1 MTTNKRVTVAI
12 IGGGVAGISA
22 ANYFDK
28 KNIDYIIIE
37 KENILGGLLRPL
49 NYKGFTFDRA
59 VHLSFATEKEV
70 RSEFDKTEYITHK
83 PNSYNWDQNVWLR
96 HPVQN
101 NLFPLDLQRKIN
113 ATKSLIE
120 ASNIKIEINNYSDWL
135 YSSYGK
141 YFAENYPAK
150 YTKKYWRYSPEHLD
164 IDWLGP
170 RMVEPDLDLVLEGAM
185 SQTKKNTYYVKE
197 MRYPKEGSYYK
208 FIKNMANNVKA
219 MCSESVSEIDVDK
232 NRVTTSSGK
241 EIIYS
246 YIINTSPLPSLVR
259 MLRNAPTNILECA
272 EGLEATSVDLIS
284 IGMKTHIDFKS
295 LWFYIYDEDIYA
307 SRCYSPSIKSV
318 KNAPAEQSSIQ
329 FEIYSVA
336 NESAHNTEKLK
347 ENCIYALQK
356 MNICS
361 PDDIQFIEHHRE
373 EYANVIFKKGTS
385 VKAATLVEWLK
396 LQKIHSAG
404 RFGEW
409 KYLWS
414 NQSYMSGLNA
424 AKNIVDELTHC
435 AKNR

>member
-1 MTTNKRVTVAI
+1 MTIEKRFTVAI

-22 ANYFDK
+22 ANYFAK
-28 KNIDYIIIE
+28 KNIDYIVIE
-37 KENILGGLLRPL
+37 KEEMLGGLLRPL
-49 NYKGFTFDRA
+49 NYHGFIFDRA
-59 VHLSFATEKEV
+59 VHLSFATEKDV

-83 PNSYNWDQNVWLR
+83 PNSYNWDENVWLR

-101 NLFPLDLQRKIN
+101 NLFPLDLKRKIN

-141 YFAENYPAK
+141 YFAENYPVK
-150 YTKKYWRYSPEHLD
+150 YTKKYWRYCPEHLD

-170 RMVEPDLDLVLEGAM
+170 RMSEPDLDLVLEGAM
-185 SQTKKNTYYVKE
+185 SEMEINTYYVKE
-197 MRYPKEGSYYK
+197 MRYPKEGSYYN
-208 FIKNMANNVKA
+208 FIRNMANNVKA
-219 MCSESVSEIDVDK
+219 ICNEKVSKIDTDK
-232 NRVTTSSGK
+232 SQIITSTGK
-241 EIIYS
+241 VIIYS
-246 YIINTSPLPSLVR
+246 YIVNTSPLPNLVR
-259 MLRNAPTNILECA
+259 LLGNATTNILECA

-307 SRCYSPSIKSV
+307 SRCYSPSIKSI
-318 KNAPAEQSSIQ
+318 KNTPAEQSSIQ
-329 FEIYSVA
+329 FEIYSIVS
-336 NESAHNTEKLK
+336 ESEPTIEELK

-356 MNICS
+356 MNICR

-373 EYANVIFKKGTS
+373 EFANVIFKKNTS

-396 LQKIHSAG
+396 LHKIHSAG

-414 NQSYMSGLNA
+414 NQSYMSGLSA
-424 AKNIVDELTHC
+424 AKDIEEKLSHAT
-435 AKNR
+435 KNR